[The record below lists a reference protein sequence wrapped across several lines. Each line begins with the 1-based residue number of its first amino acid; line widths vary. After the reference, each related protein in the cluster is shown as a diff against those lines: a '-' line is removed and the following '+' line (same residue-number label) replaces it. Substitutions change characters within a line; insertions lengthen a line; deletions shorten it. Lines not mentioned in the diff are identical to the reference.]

1 MNSIWDNLYDRFKD
15 RRYGV
20 LFLVSLVALVLSP
33 ILLPVMGLYFLGRG
47 WSAFRLAQEN
57 RRNQL
62 RHSPL
67 SRDELRAAR
76 SKLRNGMK
84 PVNRPVPQAP
94 DIFLKY

>member
-57 RRNQL
+57 RRNKL
-62 RHSPL
+62 RHSSL
-67 SRDELRAAR
+67 SRDELRVAR

-94 DIFLKY
+94 DTFLKY

>member
-1 MNSIWDNLYDRFKD
+1 MNSFWGNLYDTFKD

-47 WSAFRLAQEN
+47 WSVFCPARGGGGVQN
-57 RRNQL
+57 
-62 RHSPL
+62 SPL

-76 SKLRNGMK
+76 SKFSEWNETDLIVRH
-84 PVNRPVPQAP
+84 R
-94 DIFLKY
+94 DLWTLF